1 MSFPRFTAIVSATR
15 CLCIVCKNLFSQ
27 SKKQNLLVLEI
38 YIYIYVYIYVVLI
51 WTRFHI
57 NLSRYIVTSILEIG
71 QWFFHNPVSSCA
83 PSSHNI
89 RISLMGRHIS
99 IAKGNVLIYRD
110 ELLSPFRILTSH
122 TSSAKLILEYWNMIF
137 LYQKAVVLL
146 ISN

>member
-1 MSFPRFTAIVSATR
+1 MSFPRLTAIVSATR

-38 YIYIYVYIYVVLI
+38 YIDICIYVVLI
-51 WTRFHI
+51 WTHFHI
-57 NLSRYIVTSILEIG
+57 NLSRYIFTSILEIG

-110 ELLSPFRILTSH
+110 ELLSPFRILTPH